1 MKSAVEDDA
10 DNRLKGIRRQLF
22 RAGHEVSGG
31 VVHQCIDF
39 APVIL
44 CGGHSGFNGVV
55 FPDVA
60 RGVSGRAAIAV
71 NLFAGFL
78 RGSSRRPMRKSRA
91 PSFGEV
97 QGHGAAEAGA
107 AAGQE
112 DGAAFEEIG

>member
-1 MKSAVEDDA
+1 MFQDIAAEFFRDTPSGEGLGAMKSAVEDDA

-60 RGVSGRAAIAV
+60 RGVSRPRRHRGES
-71 NLFAGFL
+71 L
-78 RGSSRRPMRKSRA
+78 RRCS
-91 PSFGEV
+91 
-97 QGHGAAEAGA
+97 
-107 AAGQE
+107 
-112 DGAAFEEIG
+112 